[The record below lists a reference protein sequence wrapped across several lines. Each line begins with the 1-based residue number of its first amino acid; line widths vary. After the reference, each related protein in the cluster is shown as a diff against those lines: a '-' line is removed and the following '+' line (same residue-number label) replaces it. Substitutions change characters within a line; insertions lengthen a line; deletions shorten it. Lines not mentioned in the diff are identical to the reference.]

1 MVESNQ
7 NHSEE
12 VDSDEEEDEEKT
24 TTQGQRDE
32 MLMKAVKERNYEEVT
47 EALKIGADP

>member
-1 MVESNQ
+1 MVESKS
-7 NHSEE
+7 NHSE
-12 VDSDEEEDEEKT
+12 VDDSDEDEDEEKT
-24 TTQGQRDE
+24 MTQGQRDE